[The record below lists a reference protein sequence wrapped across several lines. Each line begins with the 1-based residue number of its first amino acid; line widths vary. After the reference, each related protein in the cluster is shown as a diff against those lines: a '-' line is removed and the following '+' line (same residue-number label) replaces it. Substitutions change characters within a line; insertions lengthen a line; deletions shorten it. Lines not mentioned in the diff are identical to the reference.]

1 MSGSLTCS
9 GSWEPSN
16 NDHEIPDSPGAWGK
30 ELVRQLEEGSRD
42 QARFPG
48 GERDGGSLSMGL
60 FRGPLC
66 LRLSLLR
73 LPHRL
78 SHEAKLCEQMV
89 PTVQGPGRNP
99 PRQAG
104 QRVPRLTSLVRREP
118 QGRGPAGAGEPC
130 PSRVQAAPGA
140 SDQLGLSA

>member
-1 MSGSLTCS
+1 MSGSLTRS
-9 GSWEPSN
+9 GLWEPPNS
-16 NDHEIPDSPGAWGK
+16 DHEIPDRRGAWGK
-30 ELVRQLEEGSRD
+30 ELVRELEGGSRD

-48 GERDGGSLSMGL
+48 GERDGGSLRVSL
-60 FRGPLC
+60 FWGPLC

-73 LPHRL
+73 LPHRF

-89 PTVQGPGRNP
+89 PMVQGPGRNP

-118 QGRGPAGAGEPC
+118 QGKGLRG
-130 PSRVQAAPGA
+130 
-140 SDQLGLSA
+140 